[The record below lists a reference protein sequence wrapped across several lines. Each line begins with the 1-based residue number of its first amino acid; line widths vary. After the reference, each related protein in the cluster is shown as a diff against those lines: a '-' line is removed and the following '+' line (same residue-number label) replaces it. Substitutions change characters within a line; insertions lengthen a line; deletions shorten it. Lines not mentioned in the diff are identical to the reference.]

1 MRGSGPVVVPRTSRA
16 DVAAEALR
24 KLILD
29 GRFSGAL
36 PGVRFL
42 AEALGVGI
50 PTVSAALQRLRE
62 EGWIESRGERSR
74 FVVRAEAVER
84 SREPQPVET
93 AGARHLV
100 ILSPKDVGASPHEP
114 FWKLVSRLAELLTPE
129 GWTLRVHSVEY
140 GHDKRNRAPWDALLS
155 LERPQA
161 LIVTRGTP
169 WLADWARE
177 CGVPT
182 FFFSGSLG
190 GHPIPLVGYD
200 GMKLM
205 RDALRVLIQLGHRSM
220 AVPMLGRSQSFVRRF
235 RESAEAVCRELG
247 VKVLLQTPLGSAFAV
262 EAMQAC
268 LEKMWARRAPTALIL
283 VSWYEYLGAYGW
295 LASRGLR
302 VPQDVSLISL
312 VGDATA
318 PWMVPT
324 PAHFEH
330 DEAKL
335 AEVLAGWVL
344 RPPVVEGGDAPL
356 VLLEGRWVEGG
367 SVGPVPG
374 TSAGGSHHESVRKGE
389 AGRPARL

>member
-1 MRGSGPVVVPRTSRA
+1 MVPRTSRA

-24 KLILD
+24 RLILG

-62 EGWIESRGERSR
+62 EGLIESRGERTR
-74 FVVRAEAVER
+74 FVVRSEAVER
-84 SREPQPVET
+84 SREPQSVEA
-93 AGARHLV
+93 AGTRHLV
-100 ILSPKDVGASPHEP
+100 ILTPKDLGASPHEP
-114 FWKLVSRLAELLTPE
+114 FWKLISRVAELLTPE
-129 GWTLRVHSVEY
+129 GWTLRVHSVDY

-200 GMKLM
+200 GGRLI
-205 RDALRVLIQLGHRSM
+205 RDALRVLIRRGDRSM
-220 AVPMLGRSQSFVRRF
+220 AVPMLGRSQSFVRGF
-235 RESAEAVCRELG
+235 RRDAEVVCRELG
-247 VKVLLQTPLGSAFAV
+247 VKVQLQTPLGSAFAA
-262 EAMQAC
+262 EAMRAC
-268 LEKMWARRAPTALIL
+268 LEKLWTRQTPTALIL
-283 VSWYEYLGAYGW
+283 VSWYEYLCAFGW

-302 VPQDVSLISL
+302 VPRDVSLVSL
-312 VGDATA
+312 VGDATT

-344 RPPVVEGGDAPL
+344 RPPVVDSGEAPL

-367 SVGPVPG
+367 SIGPAHGV
-374 TSAGGSHHESVRKGE
+374 SGGGGHHESVRKGE
-389 AGRPARL
+389 AGSPARL